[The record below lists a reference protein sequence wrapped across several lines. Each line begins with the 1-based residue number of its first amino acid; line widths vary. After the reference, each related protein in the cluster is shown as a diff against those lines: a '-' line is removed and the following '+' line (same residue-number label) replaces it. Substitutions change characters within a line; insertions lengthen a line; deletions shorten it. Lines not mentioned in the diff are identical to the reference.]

1 MKRLLCFA
9 ILALAGQV
17 ALAQTQ
23 SAAYAAKSI
32 IGTWIGDWS
41 SSRSGGRFEFEI
53 TAFDGESLTGRVS
66 SEAQAC
72 TVGWTAL
79 SGRLVGDEIQG
90 TYTIGRPCSRVQV
103 VFPFPKGN
111 VIEGRWTSEYPG
123 RGTFR
128 LVRRDT
134 P

>member
-1 MKRLLCFA
+1 MKKIVCLAF
-9 ILALAGQV
+9 LALAGQV

-23 SAAYAAKSI
+23 GDAADAKNI
-32 IGTWIGDWS
+32 IGTWVGDWS

-53 TAFDGESLTGRVS
+53 TAFDGESLTGRVN

-72 TVGWTAL
+72 TVGWTVL
-79 SGRLVGDEIQG
+79 SGKMIGEEIQG
-90 TYTIGRPCSRVQV
+90 TYTIGKPCSRVQV

-111 VIEGRWTSEYPG
+111 AIEGRWTSEAGY
-123 RGTFR
+123 GTFR
-128 LVRRDT
+128 LARKNA